1 MREELR
7 ELWRFRELLLMFV
20 QRDLRV
26 RYKNSI
32 LGFGWSLLNPLVQV
46 GTIAVV
52 LQFLMRAN
60 IESYYSY
67 VFCAMLPWH
76 FVSTAIMDGTLSLV
90 AQYGLIRKTYFP
102 REIIPIA
109 TVIANLIHFLLA
121 TAVFLAFMAAVSLWF
136 WAKTGTFNWPLL
148 PTVLLLPIPALG
160 LTLLVAGIIL
170 FISVWTL
177 YYEDVRFLADSVLKI
192 TYWLVPVFYFAE
204 RLRTD
209 FPGGHGELLYTLYM
223 LNPLSGFITAF
234 RKLTMPP
241 MKTLLQDGT
250 VTVTAPMGPP
260 EWMFLGIALLS
271 SLAIF
276 LLGYRHFS
284 ARKWK
289 LAERG

>member
-32 LGFGWSLLNPLVQV
+32 LGFGWSLVNPLVQV
-46 GTIAVV
+46 ATIAVV
-52 LQFLMRAN
+52 LQFLMRDK
-60 IESYYSY
+60 IESYYAY
-67 VFCAMLPWH
+67 VFCAMLPWL
-76 FVSTAIMDGTLSLV
+76 FFNTAIMDGTQSLV
-90 AQYGLIRKTYFP
+90 AQYGLLRKTYFP

-121 TAVFLAFMAAVSLWF
+121 TAVFLVFMSLVPLYW
-136 WAKTGTFNWPLL
+136 WARTGTFNWPLL
-148 PTVLLLPIPALG
+148 PTVLLLPIPMLG
-160 LTLLVAGIIL
+160 LTLLVAGVIL

-192 TYWLVPVFYFAE
+192 AYWLVPVFYFAE
-204 RLRTD
+204 RFRKDL
-209 FPGGHGELLYTLYM
+209 PGARGELLYTIYM

-241 MKTLLQDGT
+241 MKTLQENGSIS
-250 VTVTAPMGPP
+250 VTAPMGAS
-260 EWMFLGIALLS
+260 EWTF
-271 SLAIF
+271 
-276 LLGYRHFS
+276 
-284 ARKWK
+284 
-289 LAERG
+289 